1 MTSSPYTSPATLPPS
16 HPADAP
22 RKAVTLSKLQAMRA
36 AGEPIVMLTCY
47 DASFAALQDAC
58 GVDIQLI
65 GDSLGMVLQGHS
77 STLPVTVEH
86 IAYHV
91 GSVARGNRASW
102 VLADMPWGSYHESPA
117 QAFANAAKLMSAGA
131 QMVKLEGGEWLV
143 PTVEFLVARGVPVCA
158 HVGFTPQTV
167 HSLGGYKVQGKDAAG
182 AERLLREAKALEAA
196 GAAMVLMEMVPAT
209 VAKAVTQALHVP
221 TIGIGAGV
229 DCSGQVLV
237 LHDMLGVFPGKKPRF
252 VKNFMEGQPSIEA
265 AIIAYVKAVKGK
277 SFPQV
282 EHSF

>member
-1 MTSSPYTSPATLPPS
+1 MNAPYTSPATLPPT
-16 HPADAP
+16 HPAVS
-22 RKAVTLSKLQAMRA
+22 RKTTTLSRIQAMFA
-36 AGEPIVMLTCY
+36 TGEPLAMLTSY
-47 DASFAALQDAC
+47 DASFAALLDAC

-77 STLPVTVEH
+77 STLPVTLEN
-86 IAYHV
+86 IIYHTQAV
-91 GSVARGNRASW
+91 SRGNRASW
-102 VLADMPWGSYHESPA
+102 VLADMPWGSYHESPQ
-117 QAFANAAKLMSAGA
+117 QAFSNAAKLMSAGA
-131 QMVKLEGGEWLV
+131 QMIKLEGGEWV
-143 PTVEFLVARGVPVCA
+143 APTVEFLTTRGIPVCA

-167 HSLGGYKVQGKDAAG
+167 HSLGGYKVQGKDDIGAAK
-182 AERLLREAKALEAA
+182 LLREAQALESA
-196 GAAMVLMEMVPAT
+196 GAAMVLMEMVPAA
-209 VAKAVTQALHVP
+209 VAKAVTQALKVP

-252 VKNFMEGQPSIEA
+252 VKNFLDGQPSIEA

-277 SFPQV
+277 TFPAV